1 MVKVD
6 NLQMASQD
14 AWENLAESALTVGR
28 RGDTKEALL
37 ILHGG
42 IEAARRTSDRRGE
55 IITMNAAALVH
66 SIRGDF
72 WASLA
77 GSIDAFFMA
86 RRENDRLGMGQAMT
100 MLAGA
105 FLLMTPIDSEIELLR
120 KALAIAEDE
129 RNLKLQIRV
138 HNLFGIVL
146 GDLGR
151 FDEAEMNL
159 DLALVLAES
168 PEAVFDR
175 WRVKTN
181 IANLLRKRAEDARHR
196 GASSQCGEDAKR
208 GLDLIDDVIAHCFEH
223 DKMPIL
229 LDALGVAG
237 LLLLQL
243 EQRDQAYEKFCTARE
258 LAQARKNR
266 SVLSFIGLE
275 MARLEMLAGDVQ
287 SAEES
292 IHTGL
297 REAALFRPSNKAAP
311 LSALMADICADRGD
325 ARAEAQWRASARV
338 ADDEFQDLAR
348 EARRQMARVRESLA
362 TL

>member
-1 MVKVD
+1 MND
-6 NLQMASQD
+6 LQTASQD
-14 AWENLAESALTVGR
+14 AWENLAESALTIGR

-42 IEAARRTSDRRGE
+42 IEAARRAGDRRGE
-55 IITMNAAALVH
+55 IIAMNAAALVH

-120 KALAIAEDE
+120 RSLAIADE
-129 RNLKLQIRV
+129 EGNLKLQIRV

-151 FDEAEMNL
+151 FDDAEMHL
-159 DLALVLAES
+159 DLALVLAGS

-181 IANLLRKRAEDARHR
+181 IANLLRKRAEDAGRR
-196 GASSQCGEDAKR
+196 GATELCCDCARR
-208 GLDLIDDVIAHCFEH
+208 GLDLIDDVIAHCVENE
-223 DKMPIL
+223 KMPIL

-237 LLLLQL
+237 LLLVQL
-243 EQRDQAYEKFCTARE
+243 DQREEAYEKFRSARN

-275 MARLEMLAGDVQ
+275 MARLEMLAGDAQ
-287 SAEES
+287 AAEES

-311 LSALMADICADRGD
+311 LSALMADICAGRGD
-325 ARAEAQWRASARV
+325 ARAEAQWRASAQL
-338 ADDEFQDLAR
+338 ADDEFQELAR

-362 TL
+362 AS